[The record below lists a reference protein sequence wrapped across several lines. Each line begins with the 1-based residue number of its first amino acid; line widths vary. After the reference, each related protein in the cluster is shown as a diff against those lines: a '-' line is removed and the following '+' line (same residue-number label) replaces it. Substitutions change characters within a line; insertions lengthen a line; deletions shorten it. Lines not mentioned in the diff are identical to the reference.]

1 MGVRSLRLVAAA
13 ITIAAVVYGGVAV
26 YGSSPLEL
34 KKVEVAGNSNI
45 VASEIARN
53 SGLVRGQHLL
63 EISTARV
70 ARRVGSIPWINS
82 ARIER
87 VLPSTVRITV
97 VEREPV
103 AVVEVEGRSFLCD
116 EEGVLISEE
125 SRDLIRF
132 LDLPIEDPVP
142 GFQIKARQLDHAFAV
157 VRSLEPSLSERVQSV
172 RAGSVDR
179 ITLELTGGTLVL
191 YGASEDTEDKNHAIS
206 QLVARYQAEGK
217 EILQIDV
224 RVPSRPAVKLR

>member
-1 MGVRSLRLVAAA
+1 MALRNLRFLAAG
-13 ITIAAVVYGGVAV
+13 IVIATVTYGAVVAYR
-26 YGSSPLEL
+26 SSPLEL

-45 VASEIARN
+45 IASEIARQ
-53 SGLVRGQHLL
+53 SGLVRGEHLL

-70 ARRVGSIPWINS
+70 AQRVKSIPWIDS
-82 ARIER
+82 TRVER

-97 VEREPV
+97 VERQPV

-116 EEGVLISEE
+116 AKGVLIAEE

-142 GFQIKARQLDHAFAV
+142 GSQIKARQLDHAFAV
-157 VRSLEPSLSERVQSV
+157 VKSLESSLAEEVRSV

-179 ITLELTGGTLVL
+179 ITLELQGGTLVL

-206 QLVARYQAEGK
+206 RLLARYRAEDK

>member
-1 MGVRSLRLVAAA
+1 MRVIRLLTAS
-13 ITIAAVVYGGVAV
+13 ITIAAVVYGSVMA
-26 YGSSPLEL
+26 YGSSPLKL
-34 KKVEVAGNSNI
+34 KKVEIAGNSNV
-45 VASEIARN
+45 VANEVARS

-70 ARRVGSIPWINS
+70 AQRVESIPWIDS

-97 VEREPV
+97 NERKPV
-103 AVVEVEGRSFLCD
+103 VVVEVEGRSFLCD
-116 EEGVLISEE
+116 KEGVLIAEE

-132 LDLPIEDPVP
+132 LDLPIEAPMP
-142 GFQIKARQLDHAFAV
+142 GFHIKARQLDHAFAV
-157 VRSLEPSLSERVQSV
+157 VKSLDPSLKEKV
-172 RAGSVDR
+172 RAVRAASVDR
-179 ITLELTGGTLVL
+179 ITLELKEGTLVL

-206 QLVARYQAEGK
+206 QLVARYEAEDK